1 MDIDRESF
9 AEECVRQGVFFRIE
23 PHYIMGVAELRSGI
37 ADDSNGNDIGPFRL
51 TQALWDAN
59 RQNDEFDVHF
69 DADEITSWRRQ
80 CVVFGLMASKAFDA
94 FVAANNRNPSASE
107 LYLHQWSTAA
117 APTFADA
124 FQKALDDTAGL
135 VDPASD
141 AVLDDPQSVAP
152 IDDAATTTTGP
163 SKRVG
168 PDPVLQAPAAGGP
181 QPPAGG
187 QQAPAAGGQQ
197 APAAGGQRTAAGGG
211 LLTLTMLKRNWKR
224 ADPDLIRGMAAT
236 SGILTQFGIN
246 TPLRLAHFMAQ
257 ISEESGSGTEMTEKL
272 DYTAGR
278 MMQVF
283 PKRFPDMASTA
294 GFAHN
299 ERAFG
304 NKVYNGRMGNRLGS
318 NDGFN
323 FRGRGCLQ
331 ITGRDSYAA
340 IGRSVG
346 LDLINNPQLVNDPQN
361 VLLIAGTE
369 FVKLGCLAECDRNDV
384 VQVSARINLGHRTN
398 NPRLINGLDQ
408 REAQLAVWKKE
419 FAVA

>member
-1 MDIDRESF
+1 
-9 AEECVRQGVFFRIE
+9 
-23 PHYIMGVAELRSGI
+23 
-37 ADDSNGNDIGPFRL
+37 
-51 TQALWDAN
+51 
-59 RQNDEFDVHF
+59 
-69 DADEITSWRRQ
+69 
-80 CVVFGLMASKAFDA
+80 
-94 FVAANNRNPSASE
+94 
-107 LYLHQWSTAA
+107 
-117 APTFADA
+117 
-124 FQKALDDTAGL
+124 
-135 VDPASD
+135 
-141 AVLDDPQSVAP
+141 
-152 IDDAATTTTGP
+152 
-163 SKRVG
+163 
-168 PDPVLQAPAAGGP
+168 
-181 QPPAGG
+181 
-187 QQAPAAGGQQ
+187 
-197 APAAGGQRTAAGGG
+197 
-211 LLTLTMLKRNWKR
+211 MLKRNWKR

-236 SGILTQFGIN
+236 SGILTQLGIN

-346 LDLINNPQLVNDPQN
+346 LDLINNPQLINDPQN

-384 VQVSARINLGHRTN
+384 VQVSARVNLGHRTT